1 MPVIK
6 FRIPNLERLDGVYA
20 RGTVVRVRR
29 SILRHASSG
38 RNVGKCVRSG
48 MTATRDDD
56 GDRASGKLLS
66 DIGDD
71 DNESYAGVTLCLEGI
86 SSRNWERTR
95 RR

>member
-1 MPVIK
+1 M
-6 FRIPNLERLDGVYA
+6 
-20 RGTVVRVRR
+20 RVRH

-86 SSRNWERTR
+86 SSRNWKNSASLNILHSCATVRTDTAAG
-95 RR
+95 

>member
-1 MPVIK
+1 M
-6 FRIPNLERLDGVYA
+6 
-20 RGTVVRVRR
+20 RVRR

-48 MTATRDDD
+48 MTGDDD

-86 SSRNWERTR
+86 SSRNWKNSVSLNILHSCATVRTDTAAG
-95 RR
+95 